1 MTAGRRDA
9 DDGLRARLH
18 EAAGAHRPDRA
29 RILARVERG
38 MAAGGRGPVRPPVR
52 GWVRVAAATAAVAGV
67 LVAGGHTVT
76 SVVRD
81 DRPERRSAAVSP
93 GPRPPGSRETGSRET
108 GSPQSGPLWTSGA
121 VDPHSNEFWAQSNIT
136 LRTSAPLTALTVE
149 LRVARTGS
157 VTSAGAWRSLP
168 EGDFAFTA
176 GERDGFLVYRWTL
189 RRGRTVPPG
198 EWIFAGQY
206 HHERGGRDA
215 RDDRYTATATAAS
228 GRFTA
233 RGGFAPRT

>member
-52 GWVRVAAATAAVAGV
+52 GWVRVAAAAAAVAGV

-81 DRPERRSAAVSP
+81 DRPEQRSAAVSP
-93 GPRPPGSRETGSRET
+93 GPRPPGSREP